1 MFPQPILTTD
11 RLTLRP
17 FAPADAP
24 AVERMAGAFEVA
36 DTTLTIPHPY
46 PRGAAPLWIATHAP
60 GWEVGELASYA
71 VTMDGALVGAISLTL
86 TAAHRRAELG
96 YWIGVPFWGRGLAT
110 EATHAVIALG
120 FERLDLNR
128 IQAMYL
134 TRNPAS
140 GRVMQKSGL
149 ALEGVHR
156 EYLLKNG
163 RFEDVAR
170 YALLRRDWRAAAS
183 RAGDAG
189 RAGHTLSATDNDSR

>member
-46 PRGAAPLWIATHAP
+46 PTGGGALWIATHAP
-60 GWEVGELASYA
+60 SWEVGELATYA
-71 VTMDGALVGAISLTL
+71 VTITGELVGAISLTF
-86 TAAHRRAELG
+86 AVAHRRAELG

-110 EATHAVIALG
+110 EAAHAVIAMG

-128 IQAMYL
+128 IQAMHL

-140 GRVMQKSGL
+140 GRVMQKAGM

-156 EYLLKNG
+156 EYFLKNG

-170 YALLRRDWRAAAS
+170 YALLRQDWRAASS
-183 RAGDAG
+183 RAGAAG
-189 RAGHTLSATDNDSR
+189 RAARTSLATDNDSR